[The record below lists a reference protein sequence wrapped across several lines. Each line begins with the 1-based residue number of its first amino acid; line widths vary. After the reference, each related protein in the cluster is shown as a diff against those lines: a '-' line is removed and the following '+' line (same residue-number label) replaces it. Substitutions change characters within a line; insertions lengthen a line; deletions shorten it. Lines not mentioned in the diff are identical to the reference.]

1 MFLTDDLEVGQIV
14 KSKSGRDKGRLFII
28 YEIVD
33 DQYVRLVD
41 GDLRKLENPK
51 LKKVKHLTKYNT
63 VVVEIKEKLDSD
75 IELKDAHIRRILSDY
90 K

>member
-1 MFLTDDLEVGQIV
+1 MFLTDDLEIGQIV
-14 KSKSGRDKGRLFII
+14 KSKSGRDKGRLFLV

-33 DQYVRLVD
+33 QDYVKLVD

-51 LKKVKHLTKYNT
+51 LKKVKHISPYKT
-63 VVVEIKEKLDSD
+63 VVAEIKEMLDSNV
-75 IELKDAHIRRILSDY
+75 ELNNSQIRRILEPY

>member
-1 MFLTDDLEVGQIV
+1 MFLTDDLEIGQIV
-14 KSKSGRDKGRLFII
+14 KSKSGRDKGRLFVI

-41 GDLRKLENPK
+41 GDLRKLDNPK

-63 VVVEIKEKLDSD
+63 VVAEIKEKIDSN
-75 IELKDAHIRRILSDY
+75 IELNDSHIRRILKDY
-90 K
+90 E

>member
-1 MFLTDDLEVGQIV
+1 MFLTEDLEIGQIV

-33 DQYVRLVD
+33 QEYVRLVD
-41 GDLRKLENPK
+41 GDLRKLDNPK

-75 IELKDAHIRRILSDY
+75 IELKDSHIRRMLSDY

>member
-1 MFLTDDLEVGQIV
+1 MFLTSDLEVGQIV

-33 DQYVRLVD
+33 DQYVKLVD

-51 LKKVKHLTKYNT
+51 LKKVKHLSIYNT
-63 VVVEIKEKLDSD
+63 VVAEINEKLDSD
-75 IELKDAHIRRILSDY
+75 IELYDSHIRKILGAY

>member
-1 MFLTDDLEVGQIV
+1 MFSTDDLEIGQIV

-41 GDLRKLENPK
+41 GDLRRLAKPK
-51 LKKVKHLTKYNT
+51 LKKIKHLTIYNT
-63 VVVEIKEKLDSD
+63 VVVEIKEKLDNN
-75 IELKDAHIRRILSDY
+75 IELMDSHIRGILEHY
-90 K
+90 E

>member
-1 MFLTDDLEVGQIV
+1 MTDDLEIGQIV
-14 KSKSGRDKGRLFII
+14 RSKSGRDKGKIFII

-33 DQYVRLVD
+33 NQYVRLVD

-51 LKKVKHLTKYNT
+51 LKKAKHISPYKT
-63 VVVEIKEKLDSD
+63 VVAEIKEMLDSNA
-75 IELKDAHIRRILSDY
+75 ELNNSHIRRILGPY

>member
-1 MFLTDDLEVGQIV
+1 MFLTSDLEVGQIV

-33 DQYVRLVD
+33 DQYVKLVD
-41 GDLRKLENPK
+41 GDLRKLESPK
-51 LKKVKHLTKYNT
+51 LKKVKHLSIYNT
-63 VVVEIKEKLDSD
+63 VVAEIKEKIDSD
-75 IELKDAHIRRILSDY
+75 IELYDSHIRKILRAY

>member
-1 MFLTDDLEVGQIV
+1 MFLTEDLKIGQIV

-33 DQYVRLVD
+33 NQYVKLVD

-51 LKKVKHLTKYNT
+51 LKKVKHLTIYNT
-63 VVVEIKEKLDSD
+63 VVVEIKEKLDNN
-75 IELKDAHIRRILSDY
+75 IEFNDSYIRRILRAY

>member
-1 MFLTDDLEVGQIV
+1 MFLTDDLEIGQIV
-14 KSKSGRDKGRLFII
+14 KSKSGRDKGRLFIV

-51 LKKVKHLTKYNT
+51 LKKVKHISPYKII
-63 VVVEIKEKLDSD
+63 VAEIKEMLDSNV
-75 IELKDAHIRRILSDY
+75 ELNNSHIRRILGPY

>member
-1 MFLTDDLEVGQIV
+1 MLLTNDLEIGQIV
-14 KSKSGRDKGRLFII
+14 KSKFGRDKGKLFII

-33 DQYVRLVD
+33 DQYVKLVD

-51 LKKVKHLTKYNT
+51 LKKVKHLTIYNT
-63 VVVEIKEKLDSD
+63 VLVEIKEKLDND
-75 IELKDAHIRRILSDY
+75 IELKNSDIRKILREH

>member
-1 MFLTDDLEVGQIV
+1 MFSTEDLEIGQIV

-51 LKKVKHLTKYNT
+51 LKKIKHLSKYNA
-63 VVVEIKEKLDSD
+63 VVVEIKEKLDSN
-75 IELKDAHIRRILSDY
+75 IELKDSHIRKILSNY